1 MAMTNELSKEI
12 EAYIGT
18 HKESKLER
26 IIPVELSG
34 KREDLLVYRIPIIL
48 LRYNIRNGR
57 FAAEYRDFVS
67 KKGRDLDPNKKSDAL
82 EIRKLLLNIK
92 PEATRVLEDDLKRI
106 GQLDPGVMTFDGSV
120 VNGNRRMAVF
130 ERLQEQT
137 GESRWSF
144 LEMAMLPKAVTE
156 QDLWR
161 IEANLQFSKD
171 ERLEYGPINQL
182 LKFRDGINA
191 GLTAKQIAASMY
203 GDFTEKSIKTDL
215 ERLELIE
222 TYLEY
227 IGKKE
232 NYKAAERVH
241 EHFIDIQKVL
251 AKQKKN
257 GTDPLELQKVLHFA
271 FDMIKAGSTHWDIRK
286 LNNIIKEPTVKS
298 RLLTGIEQ
306 LRISKP
312 AIRKEK
318 PTDSE
323 LIDNRPD
330 EQLNEYTTENGGLE
344 EPEEE
349 QSSELESASDAEENP
364 VTTLFDEV
372 SEAAD
377 ATLQKNKPVKLLTTA
392 LTNLQNVELESPAL
406 LEQKARELINEIA
419 LIVQKL
425 KTFTE
430 NK

>member
-1 MAMTNELSKEI
+1 MAMTNKLSKEI
-12 EAYIGT
+12 EAYIET

-34 KREDLLVYRIPIIL
+34 KREDLQVYRIPINL

-67 KKGRDLDPNKKSDAL
+67 KKGRELDPNKKSDAL

-106 GQLDPGVMTFDGSV
+106 GQLDPGVMTFDGFV
-120 VNGNRRMAVF
+120 VNGNRSMAVF

-144 LEMAMLPKAVTE
+144 LEMAILPKAVTE

-182 LKFRDGINA
+182 LKFRDGIKA
-191 GLTAKQIAASMY
+191 GLTTKQIAASMY
-203 GDFTEKSIKTDL
+203 GDFSEKDIKTDL

-227 IGKKE
+227 IGKKG
-232 NYKAAERVH
+232 NYKAAERIH

-257 GTDPLELQKVLHFA
+257 GTDPLELQKILHFA
-271 FDMIKAGSTHWDIRK
+271 FDMIKAGSTHWDIRQ
-286 LNNIIKEPTVKS
+286 LNNIIKEPIAKT
-298 RLLTGIEQ
+298 RLLNGIEQ
-306 LRISKP
+306 IETTSP
-312 AIRKEK
+312 IQMKEG
-318 PTDSE
+318 PSDAE
-323 LIDNRPD
+323 LIKNKPD
-330 EQLNEYTTENGGLE
+330 EHLNQYTTENSGAK

-349 QSSELESASDAEENP
+349 QPNELESASGADENP
-364 VTTLFDEV
+364 VITLFEES
-372 SEAAD
+372 SETALASQ
-377 ATLQKNKPVKLLTTA
+377 LKNKPIKLLTTA
-392 LTNLQNVELESPAL
+392 LTNLQSVEIDSPAL
-406 LEQKARELINEIA
+406 LEQKARDLINEIA
-419 LIVQKL
+419 FIVQKL
-425 KTFTE
+425 KVLAE
-430 NK
+430 NR